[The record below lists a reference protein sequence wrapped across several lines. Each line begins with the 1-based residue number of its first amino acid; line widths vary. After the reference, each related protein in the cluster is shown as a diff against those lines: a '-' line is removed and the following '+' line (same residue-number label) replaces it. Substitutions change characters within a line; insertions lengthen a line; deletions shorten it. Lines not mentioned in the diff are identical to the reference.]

1 MTSDNPVIDKSL
13 LGGILEYSICVT
25 LHTTHNYIIKYLIFY
40 IESAFCDRINGT
52 YFYRDQ

>member
-52 YFYRDQ
+52 YF